1 MIQRFCVEGMFG
13 FRNVDIKFEDTIKI
27 LIANNGAGKTTI
39 LNLLYYTLE
48 GLYER
53 ILEINFNKIELTIL
67 DERFS
72 FSKEDIIGYV
82 EYERNMKSRIP
93 FRVRNYI
100 EKYINNFLAVEKNK
114 IKRDEVEK
122 IIIEKNIPRF
132 APIHI
137 MVREIQRYLQEY
149 KNNDI
154 IRKFESL
161 KSLIKQQNINILYLP
176 TYRRVEE
183 ELKKIGNIKITK
195 SDIFD
200 DFFVEENIES
210 LELEGSLIH
219 FGMQDVE
226 KSIKKITN
234 LIREATVNG
243 FSKITAEILAQLL
256 KGFENNVYNDINDF
270 DKTSVEIVLH
280 RLGSNISENEKNN
293 ILKLIEDKENLKEK
307 KELVF
312 FINKLIEI
320 YNSLKEYD
328 NAIKTFCEVCNSYL
342 YDKEFLYN
350 ESSVE
355 VGIFRKKNQNQ
366 IELSNLSSGEKQIV
380 SLFSKVYLENID
392 KKNVK
397 YIVLFDEPEL
407 SLSLNWQKQL
417 LPDLIK
423 SKKCSFLLSVTH
435 SPFIFENELDK
446 FAVSMDEYIMDID

>member
-1 MIQRFCVEGMFG
+1 MIQRFYVEGMFG

-39 LNLLYYTLE
+39 LNLLYYILE

-53 ILEINFNKIELTIL
+53 MLEINFDKIELTVL
-67 DERFS
+67 NQDFS

-93 FRVRNYI
+93 LRVRNYI
-100 EKYINNFLAVEKNK
+100 EKYIDNFLPIERKK
-114 IKRDEVEK
+114 IKRDQIEK
-122 IIIEKNIPRF
+122 MIIEKNIPRF

-137 MVREIQRYLQEY
+137 MVREIQRYFQEY
-149 KNNDI
+149 KNNDV
-154 IRKFESL
+154 IRKFEVL
-161 KSLIKQQNINILYLP
+161 KSLIKQENINILYLP

-195 SDIFD
+195 RDPFD
-200 DFFVEENIES
+200 DFFIEESIEG

-226 KSIKKITN
+226 KSIEKITS

-243 FSKITAEILAQLL
+243 FSRITAEILAQLL
-256 KGFENNVYNDINDF
+256 KGFENNVSNNINEF

-293 ILKLIEDKENLKEK
+293 ILELIENKDSLKEK

-355 VGIFRKKNQNQ
+355 VGIFRKKNKAQ

-380 SLFSKVYLENID
+380 SIFSRVYLENID
-392 KKNVK
+392 EKNIK

-417 LPDLIK
+417 LPDLLK
-423 SKKCSFLLSVTH
+423 SNKCSFLLSVTH
-435 SPFIFENELDK
+435 SPFIFENELDE
-446 FAVSMDEYIMDID
+446 FAVSMDKYIIDID

>member
-1 MIQRFCVEGMFG
+1 MIQRFYVEGLFG
-13 FRNVDIKFEDTIKI
+13 FRNVDIKFEDYIKI

-48 GLYER
+48 GLYEK
-53 ILEINFNKIELTIL
+53 ILEIKFNKIELTIL
-67 DERFS
+67 NKKFS
-72 FSKEDIIGYV
+72 FNKEDIIGYV
-82 EYERNMKSRIP
+82 EYVEYERNMKPRIPSRIIEYIE
-93 FRVRNYI
+93 NYI
-100 EKYINNFLAVEKNK
+100 ENNN
-114 IKRDEVEK
+114 IKKDEVEK

-132 APIHI
+132 APMHI
-137 MVREIQRYLQEY
+137 MVREIKRYLGN
-149 KNNDI
+149 KNNDV

-161 KSLIKQQNINILYLP
+161 KKLIKQNNINILYLP

-183 ELKKIGNIKITK
+183 ELKKIGDIKITK
-195 SDIFD
+195 RDPFD
-200 DFFVEENIES
+200 DFFVEDNIES
-210 LELEGSLIH
+210 LELEDSLIH

-226 KSIKKITN
+226 KSIQKITN

-243 FSKITAEILAQLL
+243 FSKITAEMLSQLL
-256 KGFENNVYNDINDF
+256 KGFKNNISNNINEF

-280 RLGSNISENEKNN
+280 RLGDNISENEKNN
-293 ILKLIEDKENLKEK
+293 ILKLIEDKESLKEK
-307 KELVF
+307 KELMF

-328 NAIKTFCEVCNSYL
+328 NAIKTFCKVCNSYL

-355 VGIFRKKNQNQ
+355 VGIFRKKNKDK

-380 SLFSKVYLENID
+380 SIFSKVYLENIE
-392 KKNVK
+392 KNIK

-417 LPDLIK
+417 LPDLIN
-423 SKKCSFLLSVTH
+423 SNKCSFLLAVTH
-435 SPFIFENELDK
+435 SPFIFENELDE
-446 FAVSMDEYIMDID
+446 FAVSMDKYIMDLD